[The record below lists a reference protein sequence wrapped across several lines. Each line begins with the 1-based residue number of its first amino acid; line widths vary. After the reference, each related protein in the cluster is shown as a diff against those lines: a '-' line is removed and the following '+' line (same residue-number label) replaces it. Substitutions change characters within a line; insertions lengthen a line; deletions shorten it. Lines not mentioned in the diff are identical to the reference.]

1 MGDLSTAF
9 QRPFN
14 GGQGSC
20 ELYLIPDPCNKFF
33 FFLLLLL
40 LLLLLLSFFSFFL
53 YYPCKLLSSSGQARL
68 NPLPWLKV
76 VAGEVEEHSALH
88 VLPLH
93 HEPFRA
99 ALPHRRSLCVEV
111 APETTPRFIFK
122 SLGHHSSVMEAFLRG
137 TGSTSPVTTA
147 DAQQLAEPRHQLP
160 HPLLVLV
167 RDPSTPQDEGWR
179 YTVTI

>member
-1 MGDLSTAF
+1 MQQILF
-9 QRPFN
+9 LPPPPPPPPPPPLLF
-14 GGQGSC
+14 
-20 ELYLIPDPCNKFF
+20 L
-33 FFLLLLL
+33 FLLI
-40 LLLLLLSFFSFFL
+40 LSL
-53 YYPCKLLSSSGQARL
+53 QPAILIRL
-68 NPLPWLKV
+68 NPLPWFKI

-122 SLGHHSSVMEAFLRG
+122 SLSHHSSVMEAFLRG
-137 TGSTSPVTTA
+137 TGRTSPVTTA

-160 HPLLVLV
+160 HPLLVLI

-179 YTVTI
+179 